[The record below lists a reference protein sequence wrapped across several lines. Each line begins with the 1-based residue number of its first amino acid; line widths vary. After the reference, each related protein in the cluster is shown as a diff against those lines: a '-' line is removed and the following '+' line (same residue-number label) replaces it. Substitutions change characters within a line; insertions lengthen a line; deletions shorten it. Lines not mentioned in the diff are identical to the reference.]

1 MTRGNHVEAPLRDR
15 PERYI
20 RSHYYYYYYYYDSN
34 QVQSGEL
41 QFEFEGETL
50 HAKTDSF
57 MKAQVVEATP
67 VPPKEMNDKVML
79 IAIGIFLGVV
89 ALVVVIAIISVSH
102 QDPIS

>member
-1 MTRGNHVEAPLRDR
+1 
-15 PERYI
+15 
-20 RSHYYYYYYYYDSN
+20 
-34 QVQSGEL
+34 
-41 QFEFEGETL
+41 
-50 HAKTDSF
+50 